1 MMSPTLSGLFTS
13 ACHSP
18 SAIWHA
24 ETCSDFSIAWRVAS
38 LMPRGEACSRIG
50 RVEMD
55 AACDV
60 VSAHLEA
67 ELAAGQRDKGEGEG
81 KEPVGAGTLTTAL
94 SPTRCLH
101 TATTMPF
108 RNAFL

>member
-1 MMSPTLSGLFTS
+1 MISPTLSGLFTS

-50 RVEMD
+50 RVERD

-67 ELAAGQRDKGEGEG
+67 ELAEGQRYKGEGNEKEG
-81 KEPVGAGTLTTAL
+81 VEGALTTAL
-94 SPTRCLH
+94 SPTRCRH